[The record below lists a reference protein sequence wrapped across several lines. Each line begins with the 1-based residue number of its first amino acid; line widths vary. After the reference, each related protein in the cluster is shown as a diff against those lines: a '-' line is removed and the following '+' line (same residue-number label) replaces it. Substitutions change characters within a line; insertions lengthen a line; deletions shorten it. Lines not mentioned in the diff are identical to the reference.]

1 MSLLLSVRA
10 EILKTKRSASFWLTL
25 IGAAFIPVILFLV
38 YVFNSRE
45 LLAELR
51 DNPWNN
57 HFGFGWHALSSF
69 LYPMYVIL
77 ICTLIPQIEYK
88 NNAWKQVFAS
98 PQSEGN
104 IFFSKFISI
113 HMMILFLYVMF
124 NLFMILVGVTANL
137 INSGYTFM
145 DHPIDWEALLR
156 LNFKTYISV
165 LGISAIQYWLSW
177 RFKNFIAP
185 VGIGLAV
192 LIGAIISIGINWP
205 HVYKIPFAYPALTL
219 KYMSMP
225 GDRPLLENHELNSI
239 GYFVFFLLLGMAD
252 VKWRKEKG

>member
-25 IGAAFIPVILFLV
+25 IGAAFIPTILLLV
-38 YVFNSRE
+38 YIFNSRE
-45 LLAELR
+45 LLEELR
-51 DNPWNN
+51 GNPWNS

-124 NLFMILVGVTANL
+124 NLFMILAGVTANL
-137 INSGYTFM
+137 INSRYTFL
-145 DHPIDWEALLR
+145 DNPIDWEALLR

-185 VGIGLAV
+185 VGIGLAL
-192 LIGAIISIGINWP
+192 LIGAIISLGINWP
-205 HVYKIPFAYPALTL
+205 HVYKIPFAHPALTL

-225 GDRPLLENHELNSI
+225 GDRPLLENHELNSL

>member
-25 IGAAFIPVILFLV
+25 IGAAFIPTILLLV
-38 YVFNSRE
+38 YIFNSRE
-45 LLAELR
+45 LLQELR
-51 DNPWNN
+51 HSPWNS

-145 DHPIDWEALLR
+145 DTPIEWESLLR

-185 VGIGLAV
+185 VGIGLAL
-192 LIGAIISIGINWP
+192 LIGAIISLGINWP
-205 HVYKIPFAYPALTL
+205 HVFKIPFAYPALTL